1 MNVLNNLYILL
12 LGTFYKRLGD
22 CVYPVAFGKTTTI
35 EAEKLDAL
43 KEALMWVNQMT
54 ACGFVQGASM
64 TIADVDFLATMSTL
78 EACGFMDLSPY
89 KNLKSWS
96 TRMKTMVPNYEEN
109 CGKGAEQFGAWFKA
123 SYKP

>member
-1 MNVLNNLYILL
+1 
-12 LGTFYKRLGD
+12 
-22 CVYPVAFGKTTTI
+22 VYPVAFGKTTTI
-35 EAEKLDAL
+35 ETEKLDAL

-96 TRMKTMVPNYEEN
+96 ARMKTMVPNYEEN

-123 SYKP
+123 SFKP